1 MLRDYLIN
9 LLNELKKTPG
19 MKSVFHDWLILEVG
33 ATPIEIKSNFENLS
47 DNRISEILH
56 NALCEVVK
64 TTDMNTEEYMIWL
77 ENKIH
82 IPKNDLTNLMESG
95 IIPLLDGPER

>member
-56 NALCEVVK
+56 NTLCEVVK
-64 TTDMNTEEYMIWL
+64 TTDMNTEEYTQTSFSTDF
-77 ENKIH
+77 E
-82 IPKNDLTNLMESG
+82 
-95 IIPLLDGPER
+95 LDYVELDSNE